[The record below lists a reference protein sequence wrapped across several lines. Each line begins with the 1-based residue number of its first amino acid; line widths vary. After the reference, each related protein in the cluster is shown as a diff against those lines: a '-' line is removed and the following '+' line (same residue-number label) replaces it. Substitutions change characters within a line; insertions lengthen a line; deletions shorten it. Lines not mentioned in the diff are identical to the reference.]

1 MKVTCT
7 LTAVHHHTCS
17 LLLQLASPG
26 RKRKREGLEE
36 AGQTALPAELQQ
48 TAAPDTAQEA
58 TLSDQ
63 LSGEQQQFLVEKAI
77 KEAKVTLLISD

>member
-7 LTAVHHHTCS
+7 LTVVHHHTCS

-26 RKRKREGLEE
+26 RKRKREALEE

-48 TAAPDTAQEA
+48 DAAPDQAQEA

-63 LSGEQQQFLVEKAI
+63 LSREQQQFLVEKAI
-77 KEAKVTLLISD
+77 KEAKVHF

>member
-1 MKVTCT
+1 M
-7 LTAVHHHTCS
+7 HHHTCS

-36 AGQTALPAELQQ
+36 AGQTLPAELQQ